1 MKFFDD
7 MNDESRVISLLIL
20 CLVAFLALLVV
31 SSSIRDAARH
41 SECAK
46 VLTAC
51 YQSGKQDC
59 ECKL

>member
-7 MNDESRVISLLIL
+7 MEDEGRVISLMIL
-20 CLVAFLALLVV
+20 CTVAFLAFLVV
-31 SSSIRDAARH
+31 SLSIRDAARNG
-41 SECAK
+41 ECAK